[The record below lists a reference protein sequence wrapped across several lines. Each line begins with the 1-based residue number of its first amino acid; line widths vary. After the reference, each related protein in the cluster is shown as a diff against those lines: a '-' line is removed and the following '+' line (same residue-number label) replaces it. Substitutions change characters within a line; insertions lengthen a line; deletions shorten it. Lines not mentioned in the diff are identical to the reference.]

1 MTLLSIETL
10 SDHIILLKKSR
21 RYIDALKTYLCTM
34 RILVLVKECVRK
46 LRVRIRMIMLNKI
59 YCEL

>member
-1 MTLLSIETL
+1 MTLLSTETL

-21 RYIDALKTYLCTM
+21 RYIDTLKTYLCTM
-34 RILVLVKECVRK
+34 RILVLVKGRVRK
-46 LRVRIRMIMLNKI
+46 LRVRIRIIMLNKI

>member
-21 RYIDALKTYLCTM
+21 RYIDALKIYLCTM